1 MSLFAIADT
10 HLSFASG
17 KPMDDFPGWSD
28 YTKRLEENWNRL
40 VAPQDTVVIAGDISW
55 AQNFDE
61 LLADFQYLQRLNGRK
76 IILKGN
82 HDYWWSTKTKMD
94 RFIAENALDTL
105 QVLSN
110 NSYTVDGIA
119 VCGSRGWMLESET
132 AHDEKVLAREA
143 GRLEMSLS
151 AAGEGEKIAFL
162 HYPPVT
168 SKDVC
173 APILDVLYR
182 HGVRRCYYG
191 HLHGSAAHYAF
202 EGEYGG
208 IQYRLIS
215 ADRLG
220 FTPLLVKKM

>member
-10 HLSFASG
+10 HLSFASD
-17 KPMDDFPGWSD
+17 KPMDAFPGWSD
-28 YTKRLEENWNRL
+28 YTKRLQENWNRL
-40 VAPQDTVVIAGDISW
+40 VTPQDTVVIAGDISW
-55 AQNFDE
+55 ALDFDE
-61 LLADFQYLQRLNGRK
+61 LFADFQFLQRLNGQK
-76 IILKGN
+76 IIIKGN
-82 HDYWWSTKTKMD
+82 HDYWWSTKAKMD
-94 RFIAENALDTL
+94 RFIAENGFDTL
-105 QVLSN
+105 TVLSN
-110 NSYTVDGIA
+110 NAYTVGTVA
-119 VCGSRGWMLESET
+119 VCGSRGWMLESDT
-132 AHDEKVLAREA
+132 PHDEKVLLREA
-143 GRLEMSLS
+143 GRLDMSLS
-151 AAGEGEKIAFL
+151 AAGSGEKIAFV

-191 HLHGSAAHYAF
+191 HLHGSAAHFAF

-215 ADRLG
+215 ADRLA

>member
-1 MSLFAIADT
+1 
-10 HLSFASG
+10 
-17 KPMDDFPGWSD
+17 
-28 YTKRLEENWNRL
+28 
-40 VAPQDTVVIAGDISW
+40 
-55 AQNFDE
+55 
-61 LLADFQYLQRLNGRK
+61 
-76 IILKGN
+76 
-82 HDYWWSTKTKMD
+82 
-94 RFIAENALDTL
+94 
-105 QVLSN
+105 
-110 NSYTVDGIA
+110 
-119 VCGSRGWMLESET
+119 
-132 AHDEKVLAREA
+132 
-143 GRLEMSLS
+143 MSLS

-191 HLHGSAAHYAF
+191 HLHGSAAHFAF

>member
-10 HLSFASG
+10 HLSFASD
-17 KPMDDFPGWSD
+17 KPMDDFPGWAN
-28 YTKRLEENWNRL
+28 YTARLEENWNRL
-40 VAPQDTVVIAGDISW
+40 VSPQDTVVIAGDISW
-55 AQNFDE
+55 ALDFDG
-61 LLADFQYLQRLNGRK
+61 LLADFQYLQRLNGQK
-76 IILKGN
+76 ILLKGN

-94 RFIAENALDTL
+94 RFIAENGLDTL
-105 QVLSN
+105 TVLSN
-110 NSYTVDGIA
+110 NSYTVGDVA

-132 AHDEKVLAREA
+132 AHDEKVLLREC
-143 GRLEMSLS
+143 GRLEMSLA
-151 AAGEGEKIAFL
+151 AAGEGEKVVFL

-173 APILDVLYR
+173 APILEVLYR

-191 HLHGSAAHYAF
+191 HLHGSAAHFAF

-215 ADRLG
+215 ADRLA

>member
-132 AHDEKVLAREA
+132 VHDEKVLAREA